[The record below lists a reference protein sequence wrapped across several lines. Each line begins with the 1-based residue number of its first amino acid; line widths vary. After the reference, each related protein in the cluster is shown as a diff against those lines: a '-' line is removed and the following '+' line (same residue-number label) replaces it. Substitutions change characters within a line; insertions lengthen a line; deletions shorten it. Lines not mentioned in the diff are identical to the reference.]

1 MNVAPNVDQALKM
14 RRLETFTVEGAA
26 PNVLVADEM
35 AWSALQRVLGND
47 PLAKWDCKVMLH
59 DYVPGENTES
69 GEPCVK
75 FHAEF
80 VRMPDEPVD
89 Q

>member
-14 RRLETFTVEGAA
+14 RRLETFTVEGVAA
-26 PNVLVADEM
+26 NVLFADEM
-35 AWSALQRVLGND
+35 AWGALRLILGND

-59 DYVPGENTES
+59 DFLPGDQTQS
-69 GEPCVK
+69 GEPAVK

-80 VRMPDEPVD
+80 VRIPDETE
-89 Q
+89 